1 MIASRRA
8 QLILIFTV
16 VFVGGGGWCCT
27 ALASAAGGLRS
38 DGTPG
43 TLTRADATHLPRSR
57 RHSASICPSHSL
69 HPLSLSLPLLPSVD
83 KKAPSSTTTRR
94 MRWAP
99 ADRGR
104 SQESH
109 QVRSTPRLAST
120 RRTRNAASRWP
131 ARERPQHTRRRRA
144 LRIHRGQMPCPTAHA
159 PGASTPPPPTHTHMP
174 PLFSGC
180 R

>member
-1 MIASRRA
+1 MMASRRA
-8 QLILIFTV
+8 QVILIFTV
-16 VFVGGGGWCCT
+16 VFVGGGRWCNM
-27 ALASAAGGLRS
+27 ASASAAGGRLRS
-38 DGTPG
+38 EGTPG

-57 RHSASICPSHSL
+57 HHPASLCPAHSL
-69 HPLSLSLPLLPSVD
+69 PPFSLPLLPSVD

-94 MRWAP
+94 VRWAP

-104 SQESH
+104 SQARH
-109 QVRSTPRLAST
+109 QVRSTPRLAPT